1 MTNLSA
7 ANRLRYDLSGKAAL
21 VTGAAS
27 GIGLATATMLAR
39 NGCAVAINFLAGDA
53 RGPEAVANLRQEGL
67 NVIEAPGN
75 VGVAGECEA
84 MVQSAVQRL
93 GRLDLLVNNAG
104 TPGVTALIP
113 PSRLDLITEE
123 LWGSVLE
130 VNLLGVF
137 RCSKAAAPFLKES
150 QGAIV
155 STASIAGL
163 NSAGSSMAYGATKA
177 GVVSL
182 TKNLAR
188 GLGPEV
194 RVNAI
199 APGAV
204 NSSWQIAWTDE
215 QRQSSMEK
223 AALKRRCEPEDLAEV
238 IVFLGFGASMVT
250 GQTIVVDGGLTL

>member
-1 MTNLSA
+1 MTNLST
-7 ANRLRYDLSGKAAL
+7 ANKLRYDLSGKAAL

-84 MVQSAVQRL
+84 MVEAACRKL

-104 TPGVTALIP
+104 TPGVTSLIP
-113 PSRLDLITEE
+113 PARIDLITEE
-123 LWGSVLE
+123 LWDTLLA
-130 VNLLGVF
+130 VNVKGVF
-137 RCSKAAAPFLKES
+137 RCSKAAAPWLKEAH
-150 QGAIV
+150 GAIV

-163 NSAGSSMAYGATKA
+163 HSAGSSLAYGATKA
-177 GVVSL
+177 AVVSM

-188 GLGPEV
+188 GLAPEV
-194 RVNAI
+194 RVNAV

-204 NSSWQIAWTDE
+204 NSSWQIEWSEE
-215 QRQSSMEK
+215 QRRSSIEK
-223 AALKRRCEPEDLAEV
+223 AVLQRRCETDDLAEV

>member
-7 ANRLRYDLSGKAAL
+7 ANKLRYDLSGKAAL

-39 NGCAVAINFLAGDA
+39 NGCAVAINYLEGDA

-67 NVIEAPGN
+67 NAVEAPGN

-84 MVQSAVQRL
+84 MVEAACKRL

-113 PSRLDLITEE
+113 PNRIDLITEE
-123 LWGSVLE
+123 LWDAVVE
-130 VNLLGVF
+130 VNLKGVF
-137 RCSKAAAPFLKES
+137 RCSKAAAPWLKEAG
-150 QGAIV
+150 GAIV
-155 STASIAGL
+155 STASIAGI
-163 NSAGSSMAYGATKA
+163 NSAGSSLAYGATKA
-177 GVVSL
+177 GVISL

-188 GLGPEV
+188 GLAPEV

-204 NSSWQIAWTDE
+204 NSAWQIQWTDE
-215 QRQSSMEK
+215 QRQSSIEK
-223 AALKRRCEPEDLAEV
+223 AVLKRRCETEDLAEV

>member
-7 ANRLRYDLSGKAAL
+7 ANKLRYDLSGKAAL

-39 NGCAVAINFLAGDA
+39 NGCAVAINHLADDP
-53 RGPEAVANLRQEGL
+53 RGAEAVANLRQEGL
-67 NVIEAPGN
+67 NVISAPGN
-75 VGVAGECEA
+75 VGVAGDCEQ
-84 MVQSAVQRL
+84 MVEAACRKL
-93 GRLDLLVNNAG
+93 GRLELLVNNAG
-104 TPGVTALIP
+104 TPGVKEVVP
-113 PSRLDLITEE
+113 PARIDLITDE
-123 LWGSVLE
+123 LWEILLQ
-130 VNLLGVF
+130 VNLVGVF
-137 RCSKAAAPFLKES
+137 RCSKAAAPWLKES

-163 NSAGSSMAYGATKA
+163 HSAGSSMAYGATKA
-177 GVVSL
+177 GVISL

-188 GLGPEV
+188 GLAPV

-204 NSSWQIAWTDE
+204 NSSWQIEWTPE
-215 QRQSSMEK
+215 ARQHSIEK
-223 AALKRRCEPEDLAEV
+223 ATLKRRCEPEDLAEV

>member
-7 ANRLRYDLSGKAAL
+7 ANKLRYDLSGKAAL
-21 VTGAAS
+21 ITGAAS

-39 NGCAVAINFLAGDA
+39 NGCAVAINFLEGDA

-67 NVIEAPGN
+67 TAIEAPGN

-84 MVQSAVQRL
+84 MVESACKRL

-104 TPGVTALIP
+104 TPGVTEVVP
-113 PSRLDLITEE
+113 PARLDLITEE
-123 LWGSVLE
+123 LWETLIE

-137 RCSKAAAPFLKES
+137 RCSKAAAPWLKDS
-150 QGAIV
+150 HGAIV

-163 NSAGSSMAYGATKA
+163 HSAGSSMAYGATKA
-177 GVVSL
+177 AVVSM

-188 GLGPEV
+188 GLAPEV

-204 NSSWQIAWTDE
+204 NSSWQIQWGEARLKD
-215 QRQSSMEK
+215 SIEK
-223 AALKRRCEPEDLAEV
+223 AALKRRCETDDLAEV